1 MRHRHEASEHAGE
14 SYFASISDLM
24 VGILFVFLLML
35 TIFALNYRDA
45 EQDQLIERQ
54 KYEQLRVQLEQQQR
68 ETERQKAEAER
79 QRREAQ
85 AEQEKNRQLRVLLRD
100 ALDRLEYDIQQREQ
114 ARQTLLTKLAEQLRA
129 RGVQVVVDQHSGVL
143 RLSGDLLFATGSAAL
158 SPEAAKTVGILAD
171 VMMRILPCYAGS
183 PPSTGCPDDSMPVLE
198 TVLIEGHTDHRP
210 FMETFRYRDNEQLST
225 ERALAVFSELR
236 RAQPGL
242 DAVRNSDGLQLLG
255 ASGYGDRRPLPD
267 AQGNSEEDF
276 HRNRR
281 IDIRFVLTS
290 RTSEEMQRLRDQIRR
305 AIAQ

>member
-79 QRREAQ
+79 QKAEAERQRREAHV
-85 AEQEKNRQLRVLLRD
+85 EQEKNRQLRVLLRD

-114 ARQTLLTKLAEQLRA
+114 ARQNLLAKLAEQLRA
-129 RGVQVVVDQHSGVL
+129 RGVQVVIDQHSGVL

-158 SPEAAKTVGILAD
+158 SPEAVKT
-171 VMMRILPCYAGS
+171 
-183 PPSTGCPDDSMPVLE
+183 
-198 TVLIEGHTDHRP
+198 
-210 FMETFRYRDNEQLST
+210 
-225 ERALAVFSELR
+225 
-236 RAQPGL
+236 
-242 DAVRNSDGLQLLG
+242 
-255 ASGYGDRRPLPD
+255 
-267 AQGNSEEDF
+267 
-276 HRNRR
+276 
-281 IDIRFVLTS
+281 
-290 RTSEEMQRLRDQIRR
+290 
-305 AIAQ
+305 